1 MHKRWL
7 AQLLD
12 NKDTGVTNW
21 VWKKQLLAWWAVPR
35 LLGSQWE
42 QTEGNR
48 EYNVH
53 LTLDGWVTS
62 RHISDRIGQQVIQLG
77 SGMLYVNVTRYRF
90 KRLVTFALSF
100 FKPGIEFFIKDNFAF
115 LYLVLSQVDYLGVFG
130 RLVDWCVWQDISCFD
145 EWIGHNRLTTK
156 LMHWLLQ
163 PQRPIHT
170 ANSPV
175 TCPFLIICKWNVWH
189 ARVYYVTN
197 T

>member
-1 MHKRWL
+1 M
-7 AQLLD
+7 
-12 NKDTGVTNW
+12 
-21 VWKKQLLAWWAVPR
+21 VPR

-77 SGMLYVNVTRYRF
+77 SGMLYVKVTRYRF
-90 KRLVTFALSF
+90 KMLVTFALSF

-130 RLVDWCVWQDISCFD
+130 RLVD
-145 EWIGHNRLTTK
+145 
-156 LMHWLLQ
+156 
-163 PQRPIHT
+163 
-170 ANSPV
+170 
-175 TCPFLIICKWNVWH
+175 
-189 ARVYYVTN
+189 
-197 T
+197 